1 MNLPELRIWVSTEA
15 SLARSIMAT
24 RKMAQSIG
32 MQGTQ
37 IALAATAV
45 SELARNILKYA
56 DHGEILLRSI
66 SQGTRQ
72 GIEVV
77 AWDHGP
83 GIASIEEAMQDH
95 HSTGGTLGLGLPGV
109 RRLMD
114 EFEIESSV
122 GQGTRITVRKWMG

>member
-24 RKMAQSIG
+24 RKMAQSVG

-37 IALAATAV
+37 VALVATAV

-56 DHGEILLRSI
+56 DHGEIILRQI
-66 SQGTRQ
+66 TRGTKQ

-83 GIASIEEAMQDH
+83 GIESIEAAMQDH

-109 RRLMD
+109 KRLMD
-114 EFEIESSV
+114 EFAIQSNV
-122 GQGTRITVRKWMG
+122 GEGSRITVRKWK